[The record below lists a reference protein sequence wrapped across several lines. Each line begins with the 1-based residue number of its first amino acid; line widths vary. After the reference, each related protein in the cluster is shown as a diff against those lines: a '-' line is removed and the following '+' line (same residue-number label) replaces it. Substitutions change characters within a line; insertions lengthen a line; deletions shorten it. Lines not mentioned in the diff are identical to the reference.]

1 MNKLF
6 TFQFWL
12 FLSFLDYF
20 SIRNF
25 SFCFTDIIY
34 FFVSKTE
41 KKWNLACI
49 FHFSV
54 TAQATAA
61 FQARY
66 SDTFPNKLCL
76 QLKIREV
83 RQKIMQTAG
92 SSEIVGGVALG
103 GSDSASTS
111 GPSNPAPREN
121 SEPDERGRATEEP
134 KKGADDPQESR
145 WRTIEETSR
154 TKGWKTNVGK
164 DYRNV

>member
-1 MNKLF
+1 MSNAAV
-6 TFQFWL
+6 
-12 FLSFLDYF
+12 
-20 SIRNF
+20 F
-25 SFCFTDIIY
+25 SFFDANIT
-34 FFVSKTE
+34 TE
-41 KKWNLACI
+41 KIPQPSLGRWNLACI

-92 SSEIVGGVALG
+92 SSEIVGGVALA
-103 GSDSASTS
+103 GSDFASTS

-121 SEPDERGRATEEP
+121 SEPEERSRATEEP
-134 KKGADDPQESR
+134 KKDAGDPQESR
-145 WRTIEETSR
+145 
-154 TKGWKTNVGK
+154 
-164 DYRNV
+164 